1 MSKETFT
8 CDMAPRLYTSSVAK
22 VTMMEKKTNARLVTI
37 AVVVSVEGG
46 ATTGDA
52 VLCSL
57 WRGAILAGD
66 ACYECYFL

>member
-1 MSKETFT
+1 
-8 CDMAPRLYTSSVAK
+8 MAPRLYTSSVAK

-52 VLCSL
+52 VDYAVFGEEPSWQVMPVMSATFFDIVC
-57 WRGAILAGD
+57 GD
-66 ACYECYFL
+66 